1 MSGKQDRLLSHL
13 KSCQKVDTQ
22 TRDRALLDFA
32 AYKENLPPTR
42 GQSRIP
48 YSPAL
53 ADNSPRF
60 PLQPTPTP
68 PSSSATTRPL
78 KRAKT
83 SLEDIADS
91 GAPWPSGRQD
101 EFDQDICKLFVSC
114 GFAWN
119 AASNPEMGLFF
130 RKWIPGAMV
139 PDRRSLSG
147 RVLDGEVAKVE
158 ARTKERIAGKMAT
171 GQCDGWKNVAKTSI
185 VTSMI
190 TVEHEVCLDV

>member
-13 KSCQKVDTQ
+13 KSCQKVDAQ
-22 TRDRALLDFA
+22 TRDRALADFA

-53 ADNSPRF
+53 ANNSHRF
-60 PLQPTPTP
+60 PLQPIPTP

-91 GAPWPSGRQD
+91 GALWPSGRQD
-101 EFDQDICKLFVSC
+101 EFDRDMCKLFVSC

-119 AASNPEMGLFF
+119 AASNPEMSLFVS
-130 RKWIPGAMV
+130 KWIPGATV